1 MFFQEL
7 DKILNKAIVI
17 NLIITFIFVIAC
29 LSYLHYKEKQNI
41 IVAKVICAEMCSE
54 GNLAMQGVA
63 STIQNRM
70 TQYNKTA
77 YEIVTEK
84 NQYYGYTN
92 INKNKIFE
100 DKQCRETSL
109 YLAKNI
115 TDLVDITNGALY
127 FRVED
132 EKIQTWHNILTVKI
146 GRIYFYK

>member
-1 MFFQEL
+1 MFFR
-7 DKILNKAIVI
+7 DFNNILNKSI
-17 NLIITFIFVIAC
+17 LTTLTIIFISVMMC

-41 IVAKVICAEMCSE
+41 VVAKVICAEACSE
-54 GNLAMQGVA
+54 GNLIMFGVG

-115 TDLVDITNGALY
+115 KNLIDITNGALY
-127 FRVED
+127 FRMEN
-132 EKIQTWHNILTVKI
+132 ESIKEWHNILTIKI

>member
-1 MFFQEL
+1 MFF
-7 DKILNKAIVI
+7 KTLNNFLNIAMS
-17 NLIITFIFVIAC
+17 ITLTVVFISVTIC
-29 LSYLHYKEKQNI
+29 CVYLYHKDRKDVD
-41 IVAKVICAEMCSE
+41 VAKVICAEMCSE
-54 GNLAMQGVA
+54 GNISMYGVA
-63 STIQNRM
+63 NSIQNRM
-70 TQYNKTA
+70 KLNNKTA

-109 YLAKNI
+109 YLSRNI